1 MGAAGEIW
9 QSFCI
14 KTSKVFQGGRIG
26 ANDIPKQVISG
37 ALLAKVKS
45 TTCID
50 LGVRAFPNVLA
61 RVDR

>member
-26 ANDIPKQVISG
+26 ATDIPRKSVQRSG
-37 ALLAKVKS
+37 ELAGNWMKLVW
-45 TTCID
+45 
-50 LGVRAFPNVLA
+50 
-61 RVDR
+61 

>member
-26 ANDIPKQVISG
+26 ANGKEN
-37 ALLAKVKS
+37 VKRNRMKGS
-45 TTCID
+45 DKTKY
-50 LGVRAFPNVLA
+50 
-61 RVDR
+61 